1 MIDRERPQTNET
13 GAEYLK
19 PAGANLGM
27 APPRGAVPP
36 RPGMFASLRHRQ
48 FRRYWIGLFVSNIG
62 NWMQS
67 VAQGWLVYRLSGSA
81 LTLGAVAFAGSVP
94 TLLLAPLAGVTAD
107 RHDRRRV
114 LIATQTTQLFAA
126 LTLAAATFFGFVSV
140 PLVAAVALINGTANA
155 FTTPSHQSL
164 FLDLVG
170 RDDLMNAISLNA
182 MQFNLSRIAGPAV
195 AGFVIG
201 KASESACFLANAA
214 SFAGILVP
222 LATMPPLPRRAP
234 TDRSAFAEM
243 ILGLRYA
250 RRDAWIAPLL
260 LLAAA
265 VAVFGAPAVTLAP
278 MYARRLFS
286 TGAEGLGAML
296 SSVGAGAVATAL
308 VMARRGDAPNKG
320 LALRIASLAF
330 AASLLGLAYAPRFP
344 FALAALAVLGGAMMA
359 FSSLVNTLLQ
369 KRAPARIRGRVLSL
383 YALAWLGLLPIGNL
397 FAGALAEHLGPR
409 AGLLTGAAGIVAAL
423 AAISA
428 WRPLPAE
435 AA

>member
-1 MIDRERPQTNET
+1 
-13 GAEYLK
+13 
-19 PAGANLGM
+19 
-27 APPRGAVPP
+27 
-36 RPGMFASLRHRQ
+36 MFASLRHRQ

-67 VAQGWLVYRLSGSA
+67 VAQGWLVYRISGSA
-81 LTLGAVAFAGSVP
+81 LTLGAVAFAGSLP

-107 RHDRRRV
+107 RHDRRRI
-114 LIATQTTQLFAA
+114 LIATQSTQLLAA

-140 PLVAAVALINGTANA
+140 PLVAAVALLNGIANA

-195 AGFVIG
+195 AGFAIA
-201 KASESACFLANAA
+201 KLSESACFLANAA
-214 SFAGILVP
+214 SFAGILIP
-222 LATMPPLPRRAP
+222 LATMPPLPRRAH
-234 TDRSAFAEM
+234 TDRSALAEM

-250 RRDAWIAPLL
+250 RRDALIAPLL
-260 LLAAA
+260 LLMAS

-286 TGAEGLGAML
+286 TGAEGLGGML
-296 SSVGAGAVATAL
+296 SSVGAGAVVTAL
-308 VMARRGDAPNKG
+308 VMARRGDAPRKG
-320 LALRIASLAF
+320 LAVRISCLGF
-330 AASLLGLAYAPRFP
+330 AASLVGLAYAPSYTV
-344 FALAALAVLGGAMMA
+344 ALVALAVLGGAMMA
-359 FSSLVNTLLQ
+359 CSSLVNTLLQ
-369 KRAPARIRGRVLSL
+369 KRAPDRLRGRILSL
-383 YALAWLGLLPIGNL
+383 YALAWLGLLPFGNL
-397 FAGALAEHLGPR
+397 LAGGLAERLGAR
-409 AGLLTGAAGIVAAL
+409 TGLLVGAAGIVAAL

-428 WRPLPAE
+428 WRPLPDE